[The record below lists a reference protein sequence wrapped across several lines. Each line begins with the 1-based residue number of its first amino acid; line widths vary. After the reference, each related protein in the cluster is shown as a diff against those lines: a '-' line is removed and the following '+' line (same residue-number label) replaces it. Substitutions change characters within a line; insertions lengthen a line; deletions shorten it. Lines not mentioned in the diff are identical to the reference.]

1 MNARFSGAV
10 CLVLLCWVTLS
21 AQDAGRND
29 QVAQPSSVA
38 NADPEYRLGPGDLI
52 EIAVFGVDKF
62 KNTLRISASG
72 MIKVPLLDPV
82 MAAGLTA
89 AELEERLASLLDGDI
104 IRHPQVAVFVR
115 EYKSQPVFV
124 LGAVKSPGQYQLT
137 QQLRLIDVL
146 AMAGG
151 VLPTAVDTVVIQRG
165 PESVIQRA
173 PESGGNDTSE
183 GHSSSDEIIKIDLQA
198 LLGKGD
204 LSQNIRVRGGDV
216 VHIEERQSHVFYVI
230 GEVNHAGAFP
240 LPPKQPVRV
249 TQAISA
255 AGGPMKTAKMNQGIL
270 VRYAENGDRQQ
281 LAVDFSDILKGKKE
295 DVMIRPDDVIFV
307 PGSNIKNIGYGV
319 IATAPSALASMPY
332 ALLYALRGL

>member
-1 MNARFSGAV
+1 MNARLAGVV
-10 CLVLLCWVTLS
+10 CLVVLCWVTLS

-29 QVAQPSSVA
+29 RVAQPSPVA

-72 MIKVPLLDPV
+72 MIKLPLLDPV

-89 AELEERLASLLDGDI
+89 AELEERLASLLEGDI

-151 VLPTAVDTVVIQRG
+151 VLPTAVDTVT
-165 PESVIQRA
+165 IQRA
-173 PESGGNDTSE
+173 SESGGKGTLEGAGNGTSD
-183 GHSSSDEIIKIDLQA
+183 GHSSSDEILKIDLQA

-204 LSQNIRVRGGDV
+204 LSQNVRVRGGDV
-216 VHIEERQSHVFYVI
+216 VHIEERQSHVYYVI
-230 GEVNHAGAFP
+230 GEVNHAGSFP
-240 LPPKQPVRV
+240 LPPKQDVRV
-249 TQAISA
+249 SQAVSA
-255 AGGPMKTAKMNQGIL
+255 AGGPMKTAKMSQGIL

-295 DVMIRPDDVIFV
+295 DVMIHPDDVIFV

-319 IATAPSALASMPY
+319 IASTPNVLASMPY